1 MLIFLAG
8 HRHDGVV
15 DGERA
20 AGVLRSILGATPFAE
35 QFEVHSWAG
44 PGARVAL
51 AWAVHR
57 QPLLGDVEPAA
68 CEETRAALVAG
79 RPIRWR
85 GDGDADGREP
95 PGGRAHLDGI
105 LDRLGGRF
113 AVGRGAGHSLEPHP
127 DVLAPSPVSAP
138 PAPDGTWWASGL

>member
-8 HRHDGVV
+8 HRYDGVV
-15 DGERA
+15 DCERA
-20 AGVLRSILGATPFAE
+20 AGVLRSIVDATPFAE
-35 QFEVHSWAG
+35 QLEVHSWAG
-44 PGARVAL
+44 PDARVAL

-85 GDGDADGREP
+85 GDGDAGGREP

-105 LDRLGGRF
+105 LDRLDGRF
-113 AVGRGAGHSLEPHP
+113 AVVRADGHRLEVH
-127 DVLAPSPVSAP
+127 
-138 PAPDGTWWASGL
+138 T